1 MYYGSGAGKLPTA
14 SAVVA
19 DLIEAVQQDQEP
31 VFAGWTNER
40 QSVEESGKF
49 QYRYFVRM
57 EGDAGQKKEQIQQI
71 FGNTDTIVLD
81 GADEFAVLTEKLSE
95 EEFIKR
101 AVYLDGEL
109 QKAGEKGILQMIRAE
124 LP

>member
-1 MYYGSGAGKLPTA
+1 M
-14 SAVVA
+14 
-19 DLIEAVQQDQEP
+19 
-31 VFAGWTNER
+31 
-40 QSVEESGKF
+40 EENRKF
-49 QYRYFVRM
+49 QYRYLFRM
-57 EGDAGQKKEQIQQI
+57 EGDAAQKKQQIQQI

-95 EEFIKR
+95 EECIKR
-101 AVYLDGEL
+101 AGYLYGEL